1 MIFQPSLGLYIG
13 SDRAS
18 AALLGKGPGGP
29 KLVAHSDLSL
39 DPKAPFAERV
49 QKAFSLLAGFALGHK
64 AGGARLH
71 VGFQS
76 DLAIFR
82 YLTVPLAL
90 KENLRGSLGYEMDK
104 YIPLGGDEVF
114 FDYQIIAE
122 RKNEGTLDLLLAV
135 TKRAVINRIL
145 EAARSADWRLDSIEP
160 GASSLANAVFCL
172 TDGHEY
178 GCAALVYVDNAW
190 LELAAVD
197 AWSLK
202 YGTML
207 ERPEGEKDDSG
218 LLLQALT
225 QIQEYWGLDEKDCS
239 VLVFGPGAGPDFLDK
254 LKTGEAPVGKP
265 AWTRPLGRDEGS
277 IFSYG
282 LAVKEFKEVPVRLN
296 VLPLGLRRKPSRT
309 SRYVMITLCA
319 LLVVSG
325 TAWWG
330 GGIVKNRA
338 MAEKIDV
345 EMSRL
350 GDEIARVEKNRQQC
364 RELVQQIEILQGIKG
379 HSPRTLDIM
388 KELTERIPKDAWLS
402 EMRIAEDSVII
413 SGNAETATQLIPLL
427 EDSPLFG
434 DVAFLS
440 PVSKTREGKERFRIR
455 LNLIV

>member
-1 MIFQPSLGLYIG
+1 MIFQPTLGLYIG

-29 KLVAHSDLSL
+29 KMAAHSDLSL

-49 QKAFSLLAGFALGHK
+49 HKAFSLLAGFAVGHK
-64 AGGARLH
+64 VRSAHLH

-82 YLTVPLAL
+82 YLTLPLAL

-122 RKNEGTLDLLLAV
+122 RKDEGALDLLLAV
-135 TKRAVINRIL
+135 TKRSVINQIL
-145 EAARSADWRLDSIEP
+145 EAARSVDWKIDTIEP

-172 TDGHEY
+172 TDGHES
-178 GCAALVYVDNAW
+178 GCAALVYVDNSW
-190 LELAAVD
+190 LELAALD

-207 ERPEGEKDDSG
+207 ERPEQEKNDSS
-218 LLLQALT
+218 LLLGALT
-225 QIQEYWGLDEKDCS
+225 QVRAYWGLDGKDCR
-239 VLVFGPGAGPDFLDK
+239 VLVFGPGAGPDFLEQ

-265 AWTRPLGRDEGS
+265 AWTSPLGRDEGS

-282 LAVKEFKEVPVRLN
+282 LAVKELKEVPVRLN
-296 VLPLGLRRKPSRT
+296 LLPLELRRKPSKI
-309 SRYVMITLCA
+309 SRYVMIILCA
-319 LLVVSG
+319 LLILSG
-325 TAWWG
+325 AAWWG

-338 MAEKIDV
+338 MAEKIDT
-345 EMSRL
+345 ELSRL
-350 GDEIARVEKNRQQC
+350 GEEIARVEKNRQQC
-364 RELVQQIEILQGIKG
+364 RDLVRQIEILQGIKG
-379 HSPRTLDIM
+379 RLPRTLDII
-388 KELTERIPKDAWLS
+388 KELTERIPEEAWLS
-402 EMRIAEDSVII
+402 EMRIAGDSLII
-413 SGNAETATQLIPLL
+413 GGYADTATQLIPLL

-440 PVSKTREGKERFRIR
+440 PVSKTREGNERFRIR
-455 LNLIV
+455 LKLIG

>member
-1 MIFQPSLGLYIG
+1 MIFQPCLGLYIG

-29 KLVAHSDLSL
+29 KLSAHSDLSL
-39 DPKAPFAERV
+39 DPKAPFAERA
-49 QKAFSLLAGFALGHK
+49 QKAFSLLAGFAVGHK

-76 DLAIFR
+76 DLAMFR

-122 RKNEGTLDLLLAV
+122 RKDEGTLDLLLAV
-135 TKRAVINRIL
+135 TKRAVINQIL
-145 EAARSADWRLDSIEP
+145 EAARSVDWKIDTIEP

-172 TDGHEY
+172 TDGHES
-178 GCAALVYVDNAW
+178 GCAALVYVDNSW

-207 ERPEGEKDDSG
+207 ERPEGEKNDSG

-225 QIQEYWGLDEKDCS
+225 QVQAYWGLDGKDCS
-239 VLVFGPGAGPDFLDK
+239 VLVFGPGADPDFLEQ

-265 AWTRPLGRDEGS
+265 AWTSPLGRDEGS

-282 LAVKEFKEVPVRLN
+282 LAVKEFKEAPVRLN
-296 VLPLGLRRKPSRT
+296 LLPLDLRRKPSRT
-309 SRYVMITLCA
+309 SRYVMIILCA
-319 LLVVSG
+319 LLVISAS
-325 TAWWG
+325 AWWG
-330 GGIVKNRA
+330 GGIVRNRA
-338 MAEKIDV
+338 MAEKIDM
-345 EMSRL
+345 ELSRL
-350 GDEIARVEKNRQQC
+350 GDEIKRVEKDRQQC
-364 RELVQQIEILQGIKG
+364 RELIRQIEILQTIKG
-379 HSPRTLDIM
+379 RLPRTLDII
-388 KELTERIPKDAWLS
+388 KELTERIPTGAWLI
-402 EMRIAEDSVII
+402 EMRIAGDSVII
-413 SGNAETATQLIPLL
+413 GGYAETATQLIPLL
-427 EDSPLFG
+427 EDSPLFR

-440 PVSKTREGKERFRIR
+440 PVSKTRKGNERFRIR
-455 LNLIV
+455 LKLIV